1 MFKKSYK
8 FKVPVL
14 IPGLLLVAISLIFL
28 MFFSSCNAAL
38 PGNGS
43 AQNINEPGNKITET
57 QTGRE
62 NKSNQRGLP
71 KVLAV
76 ESFLA
81 DITKNISGSRLE
93 IETLMPL
100 GLDPHSFEPSPG
112 DVAKIAESDIL
123 IINGSGFEEWLNDII
138 TGANEKI
145 IIVECSK
152 GLKNRIQDEGGQ
164 VNSSKQGAQVAES
177 AIEGV
182 QGTDAVSESVQEQ
195 GSNKSG
201 QEAAAENETG
211 YRHEGD
217 PHFWLDPNLV
227 MVYVQ
232 NIKDALIESDPQGK
246 DLYNKNAA
254 DYTARLRE
262 LDTWIKE
269 EVKIIPPDER
279 LLVTNH
285 ESFGYYADRYGF
297 KVIGT
302 IIPNFSS
309 ASSPS
314 AKEVSSL
321 IEKIKAANVRAIFL
335 ETGSDSKIADQ
346 IAKETGITVVTEL
359 LTHSITEPGGPA
371 PSYIEMIEFDTK
383 MIVESLK

>member
-8 FKVPVL
+8 FKGPVL
-14 IPGLLLVAISLIFL
+14 IPCLLLVAISLIFL

-43 AQNINEPGNKITET
+43 AQNTNEAGNKITET

-62 NKSNQRGLP
+62 NKSNQTGLP

-81 DITKNISGSRLE
+81 DITKNIAGSRLE

>member
-1 MFKKSYK
+1 MYWMFKKPDK
-8 FKVPVL
+8 FKGPVL
-14 IPGLLLVAISLIFL
+14 APGFLLAAVSLIVL
-28 MFFSSCNAAL
+28 IFFTSCNTGL

-43 AQNINEPGNKITET
+43 TQNKNEPGNKFDET
-57 QTGRE
+57 QTGQE
-62 NKSNQRGLP
+62 NKSSQTGLP

-76 ESFLA
+76 ESFLS
-81 DITKNISGSRLE
+81 DITKNIAGSRLE
-93 IETLMPL
+93 VETLMPI

-123 IINGSGFEEWLNDII
+123 IINGSGFEEWLNNII
-138 TGANEKI
+138 IGANEKI

-164 VNSSKQGAQVAES
+164 VNNSKQGAQAAGS

-182 QGTDAVSESVQEQ
+182 KGTDAVSESTQEQ

-201 QEAAAENETG
+201 QETAAENETG
-211 YRHEGD
+211 HQHEGD

-232 NIKDALIESDPQGK
+232 NIKDALIKSDPQEK
-246 DLYNKNAA
+246 DLYNKNAEE
-254 DYTARLRE
+254 YTARLRE
-262 LDTWIKE
+262 MDAWIKE
-269 EVKIIPPDER
+269 EIKIIPADKR

-314 AKEVSSL
+314 ANKRG
-321 IEKIKAANVRAIFL
+321 KRAGNI
-335 ETGSDSKIADQ
+335 S
-346 IAKETGITVVTEL
+346 
-359 LTHSITEPGGPA
+359 
-371 PSYIEMIEFDTK
+371 
-383 MIVESLK
+383 

>member
-1 MFKKSYK
+1 MDVKKPG
-8 FKVPVL
+8 KVKRPVL
-14 IPGLLLVAISLIFL
+14 VSGLLFIILSLAML
-28 MFFSSCNAAL
+28 QFFSAC
-38 PGNGS
+38 GNGLPK
-43 AQNINEPGNKITET
+43 QG
-57 QTGRE
+57 
-62 NKSNQRGLP
+62 GLP
-71 KVLAV
+71 KVLAI

-81 DITKNISGSRLE
+81 DITKNIAGSRLE
-93 IETLMPL
+93 IETLIPL

-123 IINGSGFEEWLNDII
+123 IINGSGFEEWLNAII

-152 GLKNRIQDEGGQ
+152 GLKNRIQDNGVQ
-164 VNSSKQGAQVAES
+164 VNSSDQGEQVAES
-177 AIEGV
+177 VIEGV
-182 QGTDAVSESVQEQ
+182 Q
-195 GSNKSG
+195 
-201 QEAAAENETG
+201 EAGAENETG
-211 YRHEGD
+211 LHHEGD

-232 NIKDALIESDPQGK
+232 NIRDALLKSDPQGK
-246 DLYNKNAA
+246 DLYNKNAEE
-254 DYTARLRE
+254 YTTKLIE
-262 LDTWIKE
+262 LDVWIKA
-269 EVKIIPPDER
+269 EVEKIPADER

-314 AKEVSSL
+314 AKEVSGL
-321 IEKIKAANVRAIFL
+321 IEKIRSTNVRAIFL

-346 IAKETGITVVTEL
+346 IAKETGIKIATEL
-359 LTHSITEPGGPA
+359 FTHSITEPGGPA
-371 PSYIEMIEFDTK
+371 PTYIEMMRFNTK
-383 MIVESLK
+383 MIVESLTAEYLMSDL

>member
-8 FKVPVL
+8 FKGPVL
-14 IPGLLLVAISLIFL
+14 IPGLLLAAIYLIFL

-43 AQNINEPGNKITET
+43 AQNTNEAGNKITET

-62 NKSNQRGLP
+62 NKSNQTGLP

-81 DITKNISGSRLE
+81 DITKNIAGSRLE

-262 LDTWIKE
+262 LDAWIKE

>member
-1 MFKKSYK
+1 MFKKTGKSK
-8 FKVPVL
+8 GRVLVPVL
-14 IPGLLLVAISLIFL
+14 LLTAISLIIL
-28 MFFSSCNAAL
+28 VVFSSCNTDL
-38 PGNGS
+38 SGNGS
-43 AQNINEPGNKITET
+43 AQNTSEPEADNNSNGTL
-57 QTGRE
+57 TGQE
-62 NKSNQRGLP
+62 NNSNQTGLP

-81 DITKNISGSRLE
+81 DITKNIAGSRLV
-93 IETLMPL
+93 IETLMPI

-112 DVAKIAESDIL
+112 DVAKIAESGIL
-123 IINGSGFEEWLNDII
+123 IINGSGFEEWLEDII

-145 IIVECSK
+145 IVVECSK
-152 GLKNRIQDEGGQ
+152 GLENRIQDEGGQ
-164 VNSSKQGAQVAES
+164 LNSSEQ
-177 AIEGV
+177 GV
-182 QGTDAVSESVQEQ
+182 QVSGSVNEGGKDTVAVVESVQEA
-195 GSNKSG
+195 G
-201 QEAAAENETG
+201 AENEAG
-211 YRHEGD
+211 HHHDGD

-232 NIKDALIESDPQGK
+232 NIRDALAKSDPQGK
-246 DLYNKNAA
+246 DLYNKNAEEYI
-254 DYTARLRE
+254 DRLIE

-269 EVKIIPPDER
+269 EVEIIPPDER

-297 KVIGT
+297 KIIGT

-321 IEKIKAANVRAIFL
+321 IEKIKAANVRGIFL

-346 IAKETGITVVTEL
+346 IAKETGINVVTEL
-359 LTHSITEPGGPA
+359 FTHSITEPGGPA
-371 PSYIEMIEFDTK
+371 PTYIEMMKFNTK
-383 MIVESLK
+383 TIVESLNAN

>member
-1 MFKKSYK
+1 MYWMFKKPDK
-8 FKVPVL
+8 FKRSVLVP
-14 IPGLLLVAISLIFL
+14 SLFFIFL
-28 MFFSSCNAAL
+28 SIVILQFFSAC
-38 PGNGS
+38 GN
-43 AQNINEPGNKITET
+43 NEPKQN
-57 QTGRE
+57 
-62 NKSNQRGLP
+62 GLP

-81 DITKNISGSRLE
+81 DITKNIAGSRLE

-152 GLKNRIQDEGGQ
+152 GLKNRTQDNGMQ
-164 VNSSKQGAQVAES
+164 VNSS
-177 AIEGV
+177 
-182 QGTDAVSESVQEQ
+182 DLSEQEQ
-195 GSNKSG
+195 SSNDSGQNVETVSDSG
-201 QEAAAENETG
+201 QEAVTENETG
-211 YRHEGD
+211 YRQKGD

-232 NIKDALIESDPQGK
+232 NIKDALIESDLQGK

-254 DYTARLRE
+254 EYTARLRE
-262 LDTWIKE
+262 LDAWIKE

-314 AKEVSSL
+314 AKEVSRL

-346 IAKETGITVVTEL
+346 IANETGITVVTEL
-359 LTHSITEPGGPA
+359 LTHSITETGGPA
-371 PSYIEMIEFDTK
+371 PTYIDMIKFDTK
-383 MIVESLK
+383 TIVESLMSSG

>member
-1 MFKKSYK
+1 MFKKPGK
-8 FKVPVL
+8 FKRPV
-14 IPGLLLVAISLIFL
+14 IVSGLIFIFL
-28 MFFSSCNAAL
+28 SLAFLQFFSACGA
-38 PGNGS
+38 
-43 AQNINEPGNKITET
+43 
-57 QTGRE
+57 
-62 NKSNQRGLP
+62 NQPKQGGLP

-76 ESFLA
+76 ESFLT
-81 DITKNISGSRLE
+81 DITKNIAGSRLE
-93 IETLMPL
+93 IETLIPL
-100 GLDPHSFEPSPG
+100 GLDPHSFELSPG

-138 TGANEKI
+138 AGASEKI

-164 VNSSKQGAQVAES
+164 VNSLTENGQETEAVS
-177 AIEGV
+177 EGV
-182 QGTDAVSESVQEQ
+182 QVNS
-195 GSNKSG
+195 SNEG
-201 QEAAAENETG
+201 VRDTVAENETG
-211 YRHEGD
+211 LRHEGD

-227 MVYVQ
+227 TVYVQ
-232 NIKDALIESDPQGK
+232 NIKDALIKSDPQGK
-246 DLYNKNAA
+246 DLYNKNAEE
-254 DYTARLRE
+254 YTARLIE
-262 LDTWIKE
+262 LDAWITE
-269 EVKIIPPDER
+269 EVKKIPPDER

-321 IEKIKAANVRAIFL
+321 IEKIKSADVRAIFL

-359 LTHSITEPGGPA
+359 LTHSITEPGGLA
-371 PSYIEMIEFDTK
+371 PTYIEMIEFDTK
-383 MIVESLK
+383 TIVEALTAE